1 MAALIVTHQR
11 PDLDACTAVWL
22 VRTFIEGFA
31 TADIVYVPAGGTYE
45 NKIADT
51 DPRIIH
57 VDTGLGKF
65 DHHQLSE
72 RSSAAERIVAQVI
85 KTQRLG
91 ENTIAALERLAE
103 VVTAVDN
110 FEEALLPQASDDFYD
125 LGLHQLLRGLKIT
138 KKEDSDIMQFGLD
151 GVESFFMILK
161 NKAAAELDIAQ
172 GVPFDLG
179 TVKAL
184 GIMTRNEEA
193 LILAQKNGYGLVI
206 RKDPSTGNARIKARP
221 DSSVNLKAAYEEIKK
236 QDTKGHWFLHG
247 SGKMLLNASDKG
259 GSTEPTKLTLQNL
272 IRILQDTV

>member
-110 FEEALLPQASDDFYD
+110 FEEALLPQASDDF
-125 LGLHQLLRGLKIT
+125 
-138 KKEDSDIMQFGLD
+138 
-151 GVESFFMILK
+151 
-161 NKAAAELDIAQ
+161 
-172 GVPFDLG
+172 
-179 TVKAL
+179 
-184 GIMTRNEEA
+184 
-193 LILAQKNGYGLVI
+193 
-206 RKDPSTGNARIKARP
+206 
-221 DSSVNLKAAYEEIKK
+221 
-236 QDTKGHWFLHG
+236 
-247 SGKMLLNASDKG
+247 
-259 GSTEPTKLTLQNL
+259 
-272 IRILQDTV
+272 

>member
-11 PDLDACTAVWL
+11 PDLDACAAVWL
-22 VRTFIEGFA
+22 IRNFFDGFA
-31 TADIVYVPAGGTYE
+31 TADIAYVQAGGTYQ
-45 NKIADT
+45 NNVADT

-57 VDTGLGKF
+57 VDTGLGRF

-72 RSSAAERIVAQVI
+72 RSSAVKRIVAHII
-85 KTQRLG
+85 KTQKLG
-91 ENTIAALERLAE
+91 ENSLAALERLAE

-172 GVPFDLG
+172 GVPFDIG
-179 TVKAL
+179 AVKAL
-184 GIMTRNEEA
+184 GIITRNEEA

-206 RKDPSTGNARIKARP
+206 RKDPSTGSARIKARP
-221 DSSVNLKAAYEEIKK
+221 DTSVNLKAAYEHIKK
-236 QDTKGHWFLHG
+236 EDTKGRWFLHG
-247 SGKMLLNASDKG
+247 SGKMLLNSSDKG
-259 GSTEPTKLTLQNL
+259 GSAEPTTLTLQQL